1 MHAHRHV
8 WIAAFYALF
17 DCRVSGSPFTGCYTS
32 LQTLVGLTLIL
43 GVLLSAQFCLGLWE
57 FGRSSCAADQDVGT
71 YQIKVN
77 STQVRDH
84 QPHPVVRLVGHV
96 DLVVLCLLGIM
107 SHYSAASFGSA
118 FKSSPPVVPIHRSH
132 RPLPLWPPPREQKG
146 HL

>member
-1 MHAHRHV
+1 M
-8 WIAAFYALF
+8 
-17 DCRVSGSPFTGCYTS
+17 GSPREEEMKTAFCS
-32 LQTLVGLTLIL
+32 LVVQSDSSVVDL
-43 GVLLSAQFCLGLWE
+43 GWVDFD
-57 FGRSSCAADQDVGT
+57 FGVPYSCPFVQPLRPNSHKPRQNWADSRT
-71 YQIKVN
+71 PKIKVN
-77 STQVRDH
+77 PSNVH
-84 QPHPVVRLVGHV
+84 QLMEHPVVRLVGHV